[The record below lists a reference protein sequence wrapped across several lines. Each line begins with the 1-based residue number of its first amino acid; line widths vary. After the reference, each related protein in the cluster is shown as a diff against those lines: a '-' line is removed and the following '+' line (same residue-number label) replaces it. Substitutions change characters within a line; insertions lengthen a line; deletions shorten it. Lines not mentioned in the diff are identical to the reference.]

1 MKFLKSTPL
10 YVVVYLL
17 FMGPTYILPYFGS
30 NSTLINSA
38 SMVMGFG
45 FTPMWW
51 AHTWC
56 FLVLASVTWVRGG
69 MISKGYLPLFPV
81 LAGVFDMAP
90 FLNFIPLIPTSMHL
104 VALIVGGIAKEPQES
119 EAIDKRAEQGV
130 RNVLAAT
137 ALAIVG
143 AVYPLAVAKVMVNHA
158 AGFVDDTPSPA
169 LHSPSHWWLPKPS
182 SPAPE
187 GKTVETNAVQ
197 NPSLSVPAITKTPT
211 KPMASSVLVV
221 SHKSANDGM
230 RYQTLDQVNAAID
243 RVDANRR

>member
-10 YVVVYLL
+10 YIVAYLL

-38 SMVMGFG
+38 SMAMGFG

-56 FLVLASVTWVRGG
+56 FLILATITWVRGD
-69 MISKGYLPLFPV
+69 MIGKSYLPLFPV

-90 FLNFIPLIPTSMHL
+90 FLNIIPFVPTSMHL

-143 AVYPLAVAKVMVNHA
+143 AVYPLAAAKVMANHA
-158 AGFVDDTPSPA
+158 TGFVDDVPSV
-169 LHSPSHWWLPKPS
+169 STQSTSHWWLPKPS

-197 NPSLSVPAITKTPT
+197 NPSSSVPAIAKAPT

-221 SHKSANDGM
+221 SHKSANDGT
-230 RYQTLDQVNAAID
+230 RYQTLDQVNVAID
-243 RVDANRR
+243 RENAR